1 MMDHNN
7 YQIMTTN
14 SDLSADKNQ
23 NHKETINY
31 HLNGQEQV
39 TEFLHKFISFFKY
52 HEKYINTKL
61 IS

>member
-52 HEKYINTKL
+52 YKK
-61 IS
+61 